1 MGFLTIFAGAKRW
14 LNPEMAKAL
23 GTVFVVLTLCIFA
36 AVMWGKAETA
46 GGAKRDASWMQRINA
61 GMAKAFQQ
69 RAEKAAVAARA
80 AELERDKLQEERDQA
95 VARAAAIAAELARL
109 QGDPVVY
116 PKALAREMRR

>member
-1 MGFLTIFAGAKRW
+1 MFAGAKRW
-14 LNPEMAKAL
+14 INPEFFKAL
-23 GTVFVVLTLCIFA
+23 GTAIAVLIVCLFLA
-36 AVMWGKAETA
+36 SMWGKAEQA
-46 GGAKRDASWMQRINA
+46 GGAKKDASWMQRINA